1 MKQGF
6 MDLVVPLTYTFS
18 SVVFF
23 QWLDY
28 TDFKDMMMLLSVGDF
43 SNVGLEFKG
52 AKMNFFDQS
61 IPHHMQM
68 MEKYTVVPTSES
80 EDIWWADR
88 VCRKWKALT
97 TFLEGNRQHIF
108 YLTLFYVTTALLFID
123 KFIKYAY
130 LSEHTDMR
138 NVMGMGI
145 AITRGSATAMS
156 FCYSLLILSMA
167 RNLLTKLKE
176 TFVYQYIPIDSY
188 LQFHKVT
195 AKNPSL
201 GQW

>member
-1 MKQGF
+1 M
-6 MDLVVPLTYTFS
+6 
-18 SVVFF
+18 
-23 QWLDY
+23 
-28 TDFKDMMMLLSVGDF
+28 
-43 SNVGLEFKG
+43 
-52 AKMNFFDQS
+52 
-61 IPHHMQM
+61 
-68 MEKYTVVPTSES
+68 
-80 EDIWWADR
+80 
-88 VCRKWKALT
+88 CRKWKALT

>member
-6 MDLVVPLTYTFS
+6 MDLVFPLTYTFS

-68 MEKYTVVPTSES
+68 MEKYTVVPT
-80 EDIWWADR
+80 R
-88 VCRKWKALT
+88 
-97 TFLEGNRQHIF
+97 
-108 YLTLFYVTTALLFID
+108 
-123 KFIKYAY
+123 
-130 LSEHTDMR
+130 
-138 NVMGMGI
+138 
-145 AITRGSATAMS
+145 
-156 FCYSLLILSMA
+156 
-167 RNLLTKLKE
+167 
-176 TFVYQYIPIDSY
+176 
-188 LQFHKVT
+188 
-195 AKNPSL
+195 
-201 GQW
+201 

>member
-1 MKQGF
+1 
-6 MDLVVPLTYTFS
+6 
-18 SVVFF
+18 
-23 QWLDY
+23 
-28 TDFKDMMMLLSVGDF
+28 MLS
-43 SNVGLEFKG
+43 LE
-52 AKMNFFDQS
+52 
-61 IPHHMQM
+61 
-68 MEKYTVVPTSES
+68 
-80 EDIWWADR
+80 
-88 VCRKWKALT
+88 
-97 TFLEGNRQHIF
+97 
-108 YLTLFYVTTALLFID
+108 
-123 KFIKYAY
+123 YAY

-195 AKNPSL
+195 AKNPS
-201 GQW
+201 GAMVKIQFF